1 MESTKAEIQNYIN
14 EKLFVKVLRF
24 VADDEMSLGGFILQ
38 QSDDF
43 LLIQVEEEFLL
54 NGYAIIRTEDI
65 DEVICE
71 DGENMIQEILEGE
84 EIVKKSYGIDHELK
98 MKSWKTI
105 FKNLQ
110 ELDFHV
116 SVECEDLDEP
126 TFIIGPIEKIGKEKL
141 HVRYYSP
148 SAILEKETTKINLED
163 ITLIKFGDRYST
175 IYRKYLKEA

>member
-1 MESTKAEIQNYIN
+1 MENTKAEIQNYIN

-24 VADDEMSLGGFILQ
+24 VADDEMSLSGFILQ
-38 QSDDF
+38 QSDGF

-65 DEVICE
+65 DEIICE
-71 DGENMIQEILEGE
+71 DGENMLQKILEAEG
-84 EIVKKSYGIDHELK
+84 IVQKSYGIAQELK

-105 FKNLQ
+105 FRHLQ

-116 SVECEDLDEP
+116 IVECEDLDEP
-126 TFIIGPIEKIGKEKL
+126 VFIIGPIEKIGKEKL
-141 HVRYYSP
+141 HIRYYSP
-148 SAILEKETTKINLED
+148 SAILEKEATKIDLDE

-175 IYRKYLKEA
+175 VYRKYLQEA